1 MLFTLIKKE
10 IVNHV
15 LSLRFMIT
23 FVLFFGHPSKKGQ
36 SS

>member
-15 LSLRFMIT
+15 LSLRFTIT
-23 FVLFFGHPSKKGQ
+23 FVLFFVLVQISI
-36 SS
+36 SC